1 MISSDRLTVLIA
13 AGAIVATVASGQC
26 TTDAR
31 FDDVNRRLD
40 DVNTR
45 IDDLRAD
52 TTARLD
58 GLQSD
63 MRELR
68 ELVVEALRKP

>member
-1 MISSDRLTVLIA
+1 MTWSDRLTVLIA

-26 TTDAR
+26 ATDAR

-45 IDDLRAD
+45 IDYLRAD
-52 TTARLD
+52 TTTRLD
-58 GLQSD
+58 DLQSD

-68 ELVVEALRKP
+68 ALVVEALRKP